1 MEDRAVLPEGQ
12 TWKEMKFKGLPAKSL
27 ASGGSMLPAAQANSQ
42 SQGAH
47 AFFLS
52 RRAV

>member
-1 MEDRAVLPEGQ
+1 MRWYPEGQ
-12 TWKEMKFKGLPAKSL
+12 TWKEMKLGGLPANSL
-27 ASGGSMLPAAQANSQ
+27 AGGDFMLPAAEANSQ